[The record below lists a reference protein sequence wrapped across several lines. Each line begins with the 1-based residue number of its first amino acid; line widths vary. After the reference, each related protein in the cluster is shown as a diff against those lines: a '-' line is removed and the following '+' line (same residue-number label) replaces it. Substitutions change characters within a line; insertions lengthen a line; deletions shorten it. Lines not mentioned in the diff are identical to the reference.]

1 MKEETFAPLLRTTR
15 EALDQS
21 RLADA
26 VDGLKALADTIA
38 DWDLRAAVDSMA
50 EAYTMMLRY
59 FRTGAPDTSR
69 RTMFRSFLNQG
80 YTLCDRAEREGLTR
94 TSADLYYSTLR
105 TVQTMGMTLTKA
117 VSYLEEAGRQLSALP
132 QTPDSTS
139 DTLRTPIDRQ
149 RAEAGRRMFDVIWTS
164 APWTLADAET
174 ARSLTASPLVPEAD
188 VALFV
193 SALTMA
199 LLHQFD
205 AVKFDLLLDLLAD
218 SRPSVSSRAWV
229 GFGLATLRHDRRIRL
244 NPSLPSRLEL
254 LADDANAVATLRNLQ
269 IQLLATLETQEIE
282 KQLHEDIIP
291 TMLRNPKFQ
300 PSKLGLETIDE
311 MLRGND
317 PNPEWRENETVKRIE
332 DKLKRLAEMQAAGAD
347 VYMGTFAAMKQQFPF
362 FGVMSN
368 WFLAFDGH
376 HPDIAASLRE
386 IPRFMRSLFTSD
398 LLCDSDKHS
407 FALMLSSIPAPQR
420 RLMEQQFE
428 AMGINDLPPTDVA
441 PSTSVDDERQRRVYL
456 QDLYRFFRLSRHH
469 RQFANPFEGNLVFAD
484 TVSLAPMLSDDESM
498 LQIAEFAFRHKLYAK
513 ALHFYGKLATP
524 SVDVFQKTGYCY
536 QASGQY
542 DAACN
547 AYARA
552 LLVDEGN
559 AWTLRHMGQCALLGG
574 HFDRALDCWMR
585 LSILLPD
592 DLQVERRLGE
602 TLVHLGRYDEAF
614 KHLYKV
620 DYLAP
625 DQPRTLRALA
635 WCSFMAQKPE
645 QAERFYAKL
654 LAAHPTA
661 DDYMNA
667 GHTAWVTGNIPTAI
681 ERYRA
686 CLKIQE
692 VDHMPDD
699 FFNTDADVLAAY
711 GLMPDDFRILIDAVN
726 RAE

>member
-205 AVKFDLLLDLLAD
+205 AVKFGLLLDLLAD

-317 PNPEWRENETVKRIE
+317 PNPEWRENEAVKRIE

-376 HPDIAASLRE
+376 HPDISASLRE

-407 FALMLSSIPAPQR
+407 FALMLSGIPAAQR

-428 AMGINDLPPTDVA
+428 AMGIDSQSHWDDALSA
-441 PSTSVDDERQRRVYL
+441 STEGERQRRVYL
-456 QDLYRFFRLSRHH
+456 QDLYRFFRLFAQH
-469 RQFANPFEGNLVFAD
+469 RQFANPFEQNLVLAD
-484 TVSLAPMLSDDESM
+484 TASLAPLLSDDEST
-498 LQIAEFAFRHKLYAK
+498 LQVAEFAFRHKLYAK
-513 ALHFYGKLATP
+513 ALHLYGKLAAP
-524 SVDVFQKTGYCY
+524 SADVFQKTGYCH
-536 QASGQY
+536 QAAGQY
-542 DAACN
+542 DAAVD
-547 AYARA
+547 AYAKA
-552 LLVDEGN
+552 LLIDGDN
-559 AWTLRHMGQCALLGG
+559 AWTLRHMAGCAMLSG
-574 HFDRALDCWMR
+574 HFDRALDCWTR
-585 LSILLPD
+585 LGCLSPD
-592 DLQVERRLGE
+592 DLQVEYRLGE
-602 TLVHLGRYDEAF
+602 TLVHLRRYDEAF

-620 DYLAP
+620 DYLTP

-635 WCSFMAQKPE
+635 WCSFMAQKPAG
-645 QAERFYAKL
+645 AERFYAKL
-654 LAAHPTA
+654 LSGRPTA

-667 GHTAWVTGNIPTAI
+667 GHAAWASGDIPTAVK
-681 ERYRA
+681 RYRA
-686 CLKIQE
+686 CLKARAS
-692 VDHMPDD
+692 DRMPDD
-699 FFNTDADVLAAY
+699 FFDADAGVLAAY
-711 GLMPDDFRILIDAVN
+711 GLTSDDFRLLIDAIN